1 MWGAIIGGAAQSLMA
16 IDWGGKRRKEL
27 DAAKDAYDKQKNIY
41 RNLDTSNP
49 YANLKNRFAGMESQ
63 FAGMDNSMTDLEVNT
78 QQAEFQA
85 DQFQQSQANI
95 MANMQGAAGGS
106 GIASMAQ
113 AMANTSAKFAR
124 QSAAS
129 IGQQESANNLAS
141 AQNQAKIDMMT
152 AQEKGSI
159 QQMKA
164 KGASAV
170 DMAKAQGEALS
181 MQMEQSKQGTLLGMD
196 ANRLGAAQQAQS
208 QAMGQIAG
216 GIGTAVG
223 GMLGDTKMEDLLKLF
238 KK

>member
-1 MWGAIIGGAAQSLMA
+1 MWGAIIGGAAQALMSV
-16 IDWGGKRRKEL
+16 DWGGKRKKEL
-27 DAAKDAYDKQKNIY
+27 NDARDAYNKQKNIY
-41 RNLDTSNP
+41 KNLDTSNP

-63 FAGMDNSMTDLEVNT
+63 YAGMDNAMADLEVNT
-78 QQAEFQA
+78 QQAEFQSE
-85 DQFQQSQANI
+85 QFQQSQANI

-106 GIASMAQ
+106 GIASLAQ

-129 IGQQESANNLAS
+129 IGQQEAANNLAA

-152 AQEKGSI
+152 AQEKGNI
-159 QQMKA
+159 QQLQA

-170 DMAKAQGEALS
+170 DMAKAQGEVTS

-208 QAMGQIAG
+208 QAMGQMAG
-216 GIGTAVG
+216 GIGMAVG
-223 GMLGDTKMEDLLKLF
+223 GIYDKLK
-238 KK
+238 